1 MKHSWICIYSWGIQ
15 LFMGYPNVPLA
26 VRFDLVPRPEAH
38 GDGLAEKRAE
48 IPYNVFHR
56 SQAAAPLQRL

>member
-1 MKHSWICIYSWGIQ
+1 
-15 LFMGYPNVPLA
+15 MGYPNVPLA